1 MYLPKK
7 YQGQEEMVPDFIRSY
22 PFATLIGF
30 ANGQT
35 LINHLPLNFEDHAL
49 WGHLAFANPSW
60 KLMVDQ
66 QVTAIFHG
74 PHSYIDHRWYADP
87 SKEVPTWNYAVVHV
101 QGVLRSLH
109 TRPELI
115 QALDRLQKAMITAP
129 TWADHTPPDLAAEG
143 VLEKSIVGL
152 KIEIEDIQVKN
163 KMSQNKNEENRQRVI
178 QHLANSGRADDLA
191 TANYM
196 RKLYE

>member
-7 YQGQEEMVPDFIRSY
+7 YQGTDEVVPEFIRNY

-30 ANGQT
+30 ADGQT
-35 LINHLPLNFEDHAL
+35 LINHLPLNFEENAL

-66 QVTAIFHG
+66 KVTAIFHG
-74 PHSYIDHRWYADP
+74 PHAYIDHRWYAEP
-87 SKEVPTWNYAVVHV
+87 HNEVPTWNYAVVHIV
-101 QGVLRSLH
+101 GRLRALH
-109 TRPELI
+109 APTDLI
-115 QALDRLQKAMITAP
+115 AALDRLQKAMIAAP
-129 TWADHTPPDLAAEG
+129 SWADHTPPDLAAEG

-163 KMSQNKNEENRQRVI
+163 KMSQNKNEDNRERVM
-178 QHLANSGRADDLA
+178 QKLATTGRAEDLA

>member
-7 YQGQEEMVPDFIRSY
+7 YQGQAEIVPEFIRNY
-22 PFATLIGF
+22 PFATLIGV
-30 ANGQT
+30 ADGQT
-35 LINHLPLNFEDHAL
+35 LINHLPLNFEENAL

-60 KLMVDQ
+60 KPLSGQ
-66 QVTAIFHG
+66 KVTAIFHG

-87 SKEVPTWNYAVVHV
+87 TKEVPTWNYAVVHIR
-101 QGVLRSLH
+101 GVLRVLH
-109 TRPELI
+109 ERADLI
-115 QALDRLQKAMITAP
+115 LALDRLQKAMVSAP
-129 TWADHTPPDLAAEG
+129 SWADHAPPDLAAEG

-163 KMSQNKNEENRQRVI
+163 KMSQNKNEENRLRVI
-178 QHLANSGRADDLA
+178 QHLENSGRADDLA